1 MDWKD
6 KLNLLQCIASD
17 LQIIHS
23 HDLIHR
29 DLHSGNIL
37 LNSFKS
43 AYIADL
49 GLSISANIM
58 SKSKCDGIYG
68 IIPYVAP
75 EVLNNQPYT
84 KASDI
89 YSFGII
95 MWEILYGKAVL
106 YNQKLDMSQLC
117 FLICYRDL
125 RPAVNNGAPQCY
137 VNLMKKCWDKNSEK
151 RSSAKDLCEIFDK
164 WQNDESVLFKLNESN
179 QYLRIL
185 KIRTMR
191 ICSTVEASLSIR
203 MKLLKNSLKWLY
215 SVRRLNSLIFLMTL
229 DFFFLKKNISSSIR
243 LTLN

>member
-1 MDWKD
+1 MKYAQEGSLRQNLHAISQMGWKD
-6 KLNLLQCIASD
+6 KFNLLQCIASD

-37 LNSFKS
+37 QSDLKS

-58 SKSKCDGIYG
+58 SKSKYDGIYG
-68 IIPYVAP
+68 ILPYVAP

-95 MWEILYGKAVL
+95 MWEILYGKAVS
-106 YNQKLDMSQLC
+106 YNQEFSMSQLC
-117 FLICYRDL
+117 FLMCYRDL

-164 WQNDESVLFKLNESN
+164 WQNDESVLFELNESKS
-179 QYLRIL
+179 IL
-185 KIRTMR
+185 ENIEDSYYENMFNGGIKFINTREITEKFSE
-191 ICSTVEASLSIR
+191 ITLLSKEIE
-203 MKLLKNSLKWLY
+203 
-215 SVRRLNSLIFLMTL
+215 LI
-229 DFFFLKKNISSSIR
+229 DIPDDS
-243 LTLN
+243 

>member
-37 LNSFKS
+37 LDSLKS

-58 SKSKCDGIYG
+58 SKSKYDGIYG
-68 IIPYVAP
+68 ILPYVAP
-75 EVLNNQPYT
+75 EVLNNQPYS

-95 MWEILYGKAVL
+95 MWEILYGKSVS

-117 FLICYRDL
+117 FFICYSDL

-137 VNLMKKCWDKNSEK
+137 VNLMKKCWDKNSDK

-164 WQNDESVLFKLNESN
+164 WQNDESVLFKLNESKFEN
-179 QYLRIL
+179 IEDSYYENMFNGGSKFINTREITEKFSEMALVSKGI
-185 KIRTMR
+185 
-191 ICSTVEASLSIR
+191 EFSIPDD
-203 MKLLKNSLKWLY
+203 
-215 SVRRLNSLIFLMTL
+215 T
-229 DFFFLKKNISSSIR
+229 
-243 LTLN
+243 